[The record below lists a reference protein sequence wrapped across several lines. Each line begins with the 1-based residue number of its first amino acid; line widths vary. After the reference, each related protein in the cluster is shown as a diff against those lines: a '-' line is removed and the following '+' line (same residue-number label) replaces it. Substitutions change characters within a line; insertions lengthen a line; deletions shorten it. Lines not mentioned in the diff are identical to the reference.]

1 MYLKCVFICHSQFG
15 RFKRR
20 EKKTFFIA
28 NCFEFVVYFNK
39 LFFFKNIFLFF
50 IIPSYMKI
58 FLRLLLLENFLH
70 KH

>member
-1 MYLKCVFICHSQFG
+1 MYLKCFICHSQFG

-39 LFFFKNIFLFF
+39 LFFFKNVFLFF
-50 IIPSYMKI
+50 IIPSHMKI
-58 FLRLLLLENFLH
+58 FLRLLLLENYLY